1 MHLSSLILGGA
12 LLKASEAAPVASQD
26 KVVPVAE
33 ITAATYHTWAH
44 KHWVWLHHGQSNQQN
59 ATDIV
64 DGYLSR
70 GIPVGGYN
78 IDSEWAT
85 EFNNFIV
92 DTNKFPDFNSL
103 VSSMHDL
110 NVMVTMWVTSMV
122 NVENPDYQYCL
133 DNNFFVR
140 NGNGEVRPIH
150 WWKGDGALID
160 YTNPAA
166 VEWWHG
172 NMDKVLDAGV
182 DGFKC
187 DETDMYISEYIALS
201 GAALGYNNASI
212 TYRDYANAYYRD
224 FLFYPR
230 EKRGDDSTLIMSRP
244 IDCGLDSFTKVCAP
258 SSPYDVMYS
267 GWMGDDDHSFNGLT
281 GCARKVIYSAWDNY
295 TNFGCD
301 IGGYR
306 DTGDDDRAVF
316 IRWAQFGAFLP
327 FMENGGG
334 GEHRPLMY
342 DEEVTGIY
350 KTYVREHYRL
360 IPYLMAAGVQ
370 SMASQGTQSVILP
383 MAQKGGEADTPDYE
397 NPQPST
403 YSYLLGADILVH
415 PVLNDKSAVHMTFPA
430 GCPHTVWL
438 DWFHPLD
445 LSSAVQ
451 GQETAFSR
459 WAHPDMASYPVYVRK
474 AALLPL
480 QTSPDEDDEA
490 VFTWFA
496 PDPSSSSSP
505 PSPLSRTAS
514 VPQPASQGPGLVG
527 TVTLS
532 EEGVFVG
539 TLSAHTRMKSGWKLL
554 GVTRPEGTETTP
566 AAAPC
571 SSEYDEESA
580 TLTIL
585 CADLSQGVI
594 FSASGVFP
602 KLL

>member
-1 MHLSSLILGGA
+1 LSIAFVLYGICR
-12 LLKASEAAPVASQD
+12 
-26 KVVPVAE
+26 
-33 ITAATYHTWAH
+33 
-44 KHWVWLHHGQSNQQN
+44 
-59 ATDIV
+59 
-64 DGYLSR
+64 YLSR

-122 NVENPDYQYCL
+122 NVENPDYQFCV

-140 NGNGEVRPIH
+140 NGNGDVRPIH

-166 VEWWHG
+166 VEWWHS
-172 NMDKVLDAGV
+172 NMDKVLDAGI

-187 DETDMYISEYIALS
+187 DETDMYIMEYIALS

-212 TYRDYANAYYRD
+212 TYRDYANYYYRD
-224 FLFYPR
+224 FLYYPR
-230 EKRGDDSTLIMSRP
+230 EKRGDDSTLVMSRP
-244 IDCGLDSFTKVCAP
+244 IDCGLDSITKVCGP

-334 GEHRPLMY
+334 GEHRPWMY
-342 DEEVTGIY
+342 DEEVTAIY
-350 KTYVREHYRL
+350 KAYVLEHYRL
-360 IPYLMAAGVQ
+360 IPYLMSAGME
-370 SMASQGTQSVILP
+370 SMASQGTKSAVTP
-383 MAQKGGEADTPDYE
+383 MAEKGADVPDYE

-403 YSYLLGADILVH
+403 YSYLLGKDLLVH
-415 PVLNDKSAVHMTFPA
+415 PVLNDKSAVEMTFPA
-430 GCPHTVWL
+430 GCPNTVWL
-438 DWFHPLD
+438 DWFAPMD
-445 LSSAVQ
+445 RSRAVQ
-451 GQETAFSR
+451 GQEAAFTQ
-459 WAHPDMASYPVYVRK
+459 WTHPDMASYPVYVRK

-480 QTSPDEDDEA
+480 QSTPEEEDA
-490 VFTWFA
+490 IFTWFA
-496 PDPSSSSSP
+496 PDPATGAGAGTDTD
-505 PSPLSRTAS
+505 PLQRSAS
-514 VPQPASQGPGLVG
+514 VPQPASIGPGLVG
-527 TVTLS
+527 TTALTQA
-532 EEGVFVG
+532 GAFTG
-539 TLSAHTRMKSGWKLL
+539 TLSAHPDMKSGWKLL
-554 GVTRPEGTETTP
+554 GVTRPEAT
-566 AAAPC
+566 
-571 SSEYDEESA
+571 SSSPVELSCAWEYDEGGA
-580 TLTIL
+580 ALTVL
-585 CADLSQGVI
+585 CPDLSQGVI
-594 FSASGVFP
+594 FTASGVFP
-602 KLL
+602 VS

>member
-1 MHLSSLILGGA
+1 MHLSSLIVGGTLLATGQA
-12 LLKASEAAPVASQD
+12 LENADVKIKLVPEADIP
-26 KVVPVAE
+26 P
-33 ITAATYHTWAH
+33 ATYHTWAH

-85 EFNNFIV
+85 EFNNFVV

-103 VSSMHDL
+103 VSSMHDKD
-110 NVMVTMWVTSMV
+110 VMVTMWVTSMV

-160 YTNPAA
+160 YSNPAA
-166 VEWWHG
+166 VEWWHS
-172 NMDKVLDAGV
+172 NMDKVLDVGI

-187 DETDMYISEYIALS
+187 DETDMYIIEYIALS
-201 GAALGYNNASI
+201 GDALGYNNQSI
-212 TYRDYANAYYRD
+212 SFRDYANYYYRD
-224 FLFYPR
+224 FLYYPR

-244 IDCGLDSFTKVCAP
+244 IDCGLDSVTKVCAP

-306 DTGDDDRAVF
+306 DVGDDDRSVF

-334 GEHRPLMY
+334 GEHRPWMY
-342 DEEVTGIY
+342 DEEVTEIY
-350 KTYVREHYRL
+350 KTFTLEHYRL
-360 IPYLMAAGVQ
+360 IPYLMHAGME
-370 SMASQGTQSVILP
+370 SMSSQGTKSVVHP
-383 MAQKGGEADTPDYE
+383 MAEKGADTPDYE

-403 YSYLLGADILVH
+403 YSYLLGDDILVH
-415 PVLNDKSAVHMTFPA
+415 PVLNEKSVVEMTFPA
-430 GCPHTVWL
+430 AGDSDTTWL
-438 DWFHPLD
+438 NWWSPLD
-445 LSSAVQ
+445 KSTSVA
-451 GQETAFSR
+451 GQHDMFTQ
-459 WAHPDMASYPVYVRK
+459 WATPDMSSYPVYVRK
-474 AALLPL
+474 GALLPL
-480 QTSPDEDDEA
+480 QSTPEEEDA
-490 VFTWFA
+490 MFTWFA
-496 PDPSSSSSP
+496 PDNSNAD
-505 PSPLSRTAS
+505 LALTAS
-514 VPQPASQGPGLVG
+514 VPQPATVGPGIEG
-527 TVTLS
+527 TVALTK
-532 EEGVFVG
+532 EGTFTG
-539 TLSAHTRMKSGWKLL
+539 TISAHPNMKSGWKLM
-554 GVTRPEGTETTP
+554 GVTRPDSMESNP
-566 AAAPC
+566 VPC
-571 SSEYDEESA
+571 PYEYDEA
-580 TLTIL
+580 GAVLTIR
-585 CADLSQGVI
+585 CDDVSQGVI

-602 KLL
+602 KLP